1 MEKIRGSR
9 VLITGASSGIGKALA
24 FEFAR
29 KGAILAMTSRSLKR
43 LRRASKEI
51 ALAFPDVPVP
61 LTLPCDVADRE
72 RVRGIMK
79 SCVDHLGGIDILINN
94 AGIGVYGETERT
106 HLEDFRSVMEVNFF
120 GSINCIF
127 DALPLLKKTGK
138 GKIVNI
144 ASIAALHGVPYL
156 GAYCASKAAL
166 VALSQS
172 LRTELAKSSISI
184 MIVYP
189 GYTQTNFFENE
200 KKVGGA
206 HRPPGPYVSPQK
218 IAKTIVR
225 AVEKDKQD
233 LVLSLEGKAVALSRS
248 FLPWLVERIMERIA
262 DKLQDKK
269 EESYE
274 QTKTPNYCS
283 FPKSWR
289 RTGLFRP
296 ISGSP
301 PLRGPGGRLDST
313 NSRGRASP

>member
-1 MEKIRGSR
+1 MGKIRGSR
-9 VLITGASSGIGKALA
+9 VLITGSSSGIGKALA

-29 KGAILAMTSRSLKR
+29 KGAILALTSRSLKR
-43 LRRASKEI
+43 LRRAAKEI
-51 ALAFPDVPVP
+51 ASAFPDVPVP

-72 RVRGIMK
+72 KVRGIMK
-79 SCVDHLGGIDILINN
+79 NCMVHLGGIDILINN

-127 DALPLLKKTGK
+127 EALPLLNKNEK

-156 GAYCASKAAL
+156 GAYGASKAAL

-172 LRTELAKSSISI
+172 LRAELAKNGISI

-200 KKVGGA
+200 KKTGGA
-206 HRPPGPYVSPQK
+206 QRPPGPYASPQK

-225 AVEKDKQD
+225 AVEKDKRD
-233 LVLSLEGKAVALSRS
+233 LVLSLKGKALAFSRS
-248 FLPWLVERIMERIA
+248 FLPWLVERSMERIT

-269 EESYE
+269 EKPYE
-274 QTKTPNYCS
+274 
-283 FPKSWR
+283 
-289 RTGLFRP
+289 
-296 ISGSP
+296 
-301 PLRGPGGRLDST
+301 
-313 NSRGRASP
+313 